1 MQIIWFLAPTVALC
15 AQHHEYLQL
24 NIPSVLI
31 KLLIGAD
38 GVDRWTEQRQWDA
51 VLKDVKVVVS
61 SYQVLLDALT
71 HGFVRIGRLSLI
83 IFDEGEY
90 HAHLYLLNKR
100 FFQTLLNIYST

>member
-1 MQIIWFLAPTVALC
+1 MIWFLAPTVALC
-15 AQHHEYLQL
+15 TQHHEYLQL

-51 VLKDVKVVVS
+51 ILKDVKVVVS

-71 HGFVRIGRLSLI
+71 HGFVRMGRLSLI

-90 HAHLYLLNKR
+90 HARHHLLSKTSSHTPLND
-100 FFQTLLNIYST
+100 YST